1 MNEDGDT
8 GNGRVT
14 GFVGIY
20 DADATL
26 IGEVS
31 YWIGARLGRTH
42 CSLCELTHGLFTVK
56 REWKECRLSLGV
68 PFSAYHRND
77 APADALAAADGA
89 FPVVLERTA
98 AGLSV
103 FLTSADLEELSGST
117 ERFAA
122 ALARRAGGS

>member
-1 MNEDGDT
+1 MSNLPT
-8 GNGRVT
+8 VT
-14 GFVGIY
+14 EFIGVY

-26 IGEVS
+26 VGEVS
-31 YWIGARLGRTH
+31 YWIGARLGTRH

-56 REWKECRLSLGV
+56 NEWKECRRSLSV
-68 PFSAYHRND
+68 PVVTYHRND
-77 APADALAAADGA
+77 APADVLAAAAGV

-103 FLTSADLEELSGST
+103 FLTAAELDGLSGST

-122 ALARRAGGS
+122 TLARRAGGS